1 MGMLGS
7 VVLILL
13 GALANDTW
21 LGKRRANLRF
31 WLQAIAPLAGFLGI
45 GATFNGLFC
54 VVKMI
59 AYLGF
64 IRHAPT
70 VWIGTTAAG
79 MVSLLLGLRYG
90 YPMLVSWLGDK
101 LSESQRTF
109 GDRLHKSLVNIQEP
123 LGAAA
128 IAGGT
133 FCALIN
139 ILK

>member
-13 GALANDTW
+13 GALANDGW
-21 LGKRRANLRF
+21 LGRRRANLRF

-45 GATFNGLFC
+45 GATVNGLFC
-54 VVKMI
+54 VVKML

-70 VWIGTTAAG
+70 VWLGTTAAG
-79 MVSLLLGLRYG
+79 TVSLLLGLRYG
-90 YPMLVSWLGDK
+90 YPMLMAWLGGQ
-101 LSESQRTF
+101 LSESQRNL
-109 GDRLHKSLVNIQEP
+109 GERLHKYLVTVQEP

-128 IAGGT
+128 IACGA
-133 FCALIN
+133 FCALLN
-139 ILK
+139 IIK